1 MPVQRPKGSETL
13 TPCGC
18 QFRVIRVL
26 LAMGRRLGDFGE
38 LRKNLRIDEVRDHRM
53 DLDVVLL
60 RNLVEIR

>member
-1 MPVQRPKGSETL
+1 M
-13 TPCGC
+13 
-18 QFRVIRVL
+18 L